1 MIGLKEQ
8 LDVSL
13 TPTVRQAL
21 CRCFTVGI
29 PPNSHDLPGMVVT
42 NPILHTAQVSIL
54 KELQKENHLF
64 PSVFNGAVSGPQ
76 ATYGG
81 CCVDS

>member
-21 CRCFTVGI
+21 CRCFTLGI

-64 PSVFNGAVSGPQ
+64 PQCSTAPYLAPRPLMVGV
-76 ATYGG
+76 
-81 CCVDS
+81 V